1 MLQTLDIDI
10 DERGAEKKSQLPLK
24 KKQVCGALLERPD
37 KPFML
42 EDKSNISA
50 IPIEL

>member
-1 MLQTLDIDI
+1 MLQTVSAGVDV
-10 DERGAEKKSQLPLK
+10 RGAEKSQLPLEK
-24 KKQVCGALLERPD
+24 NQVNDSLLERPD

-42 EDKSNISA
+42 EDLSNISA